1 MSLVEQTLT
10 GQRKLI
16 SFTSSIAFRSS
27 QTHFVDKIASRLIK
41 KKKRYVKCHQC
52 QAHDVA
58 RTQTNYKFQ
67 TPWKC
72 RNFCC
77 SKGAVQAL
85 EGCFFKATN
94 WPLI

>member
-41 KKKRYVKCHQC
+41 KKKKDMSSVTNAKLMMLLELRLITSFRPHGS
-52 QAHDVA
+52 AETFVA
-58 RTQTNYKFQ
+58 QREQF
-67 TPWKC
+67 
-72 RNFCC
+72 R
-77 SKGAVQAL
+77 
-85 EGCFFKATN
+85 
-94 WPLI
+94 PLRAAFLRQQIGL